1 LTHGSSCFDNS
12 KNPTN
17 PIKMD
22 WGVVPILRK
31 IGNGIL
37 GECWENIKE
46 GKEKNKIGV
55 LNDS

>member
-46 GKEKNKIGV
+46 AKEKKQNRCFK
-55 LNDS
+55 